1 MQVPS
6 FMLKKLYKKGSLR
19 NGSEGLEFTLENSLS
34 TVALTK
40 LEKVTVDGQD
50 FPADQVEVDLGEGY
64 KSAAG
69 FNPEAPITFA
79 RAAAMTCRIKG
90 FQADASVS
98 HMVVLQATAR
108 GMGLLKVEIGDLI
121 NA

>member
-40 LEKVTVDGQD
+40 LERVMVDGE
-50 FPADQVEVDLGEGY
+50 AHEATQVEVVTDGNVQPAT
-64 KSAAG
+64 S
-69 FNPEAPITFA
+69 FSPEAPMNFA
-79 RAAAMTCRIKG
+79 RGANMTVRIKG
-90 FQADASVS
+90 FQADASKS
-98 HMVVLQATAR
+98 HAVVLEATAR

>member
-34 TVALTK
+34 TVSLLK
-40 LEKVTVDGQD
+40 LEKVVVDGQD
-50 FPADQVEVDLGEGY
+50 FPADQVEVGTDGDF
-64 KSAAG
+64 KPATG
-69 FNPEAPITFA
+69 FNPETPMTFA
-79 RAAAMTCRIKG
+79 RGAQMTCRIKG
-90 FQADASVS
+90 FQADASKS
-98 HMVVLQATAR
+98 HAVVLEATAR

>member
-19 NGSEGLEFTLENSLS
+19 NGAEGLEFTLENSLS
-34 TVALTK
+34 TVSLTK

-50 FPADQVEVDLGEGY
+50 FPADQVEVALGGEF
-64 KSAAG
+64 KPASG
-69 FNPEAPITFA
+69 FSQDEPITFA
-79 RAAAMTCRIKG
+79 RSATMTCRIKG

-98 HMVVLQATAR
+98 HAVVLEATAR